1 MDVRK
6 GMVMRVPS
14 AETEVQSTYAGKVIV
29 DYNDLEYEFRWGCV
43 NLTRMIIRTFSW

>member
-29 DYNDLEYEFRWGCV
+29 DYNDLVYGFGWGCV
-43 NLTRMIIRTFSW
+43 NPTGMIIRTFSW